1 MGNKENWIAE
11 REEIALF
18 RPDIGDASDAK
29 ALLEHSPTNR
39 DITVKQSKLFT
50 ISRQLFISTGI
61 ELYNILPIE
70 LEKVQASVDN
80 NARHDYMKVAIEQWQ
95 GKLANAK
102 AKSAAL
108 AESLL

>member
-18 RPDIGDASDAK
+18 RPDGGDNSDAK

-39 DITVKQSKLFT
+39 DMTVRQGKLFT
-50 ISRQLFISTGI
+50 ISRFLFEATKIQLYDT
-61 ELYNILPIE
+61 LPAE
-70 LEKVQASVDN
+70 LEKVQASVDD

-95 GKLANAK
+95 GKLANSK
-102 AKSAAL
+102 AKSVT
-108 AESLL
+108 ESLV